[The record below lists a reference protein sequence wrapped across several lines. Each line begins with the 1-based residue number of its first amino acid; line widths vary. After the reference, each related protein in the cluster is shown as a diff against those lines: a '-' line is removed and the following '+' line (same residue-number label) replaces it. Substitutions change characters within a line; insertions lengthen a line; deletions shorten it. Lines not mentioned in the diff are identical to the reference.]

1 MTADPLEDY
10 KKPLST
16 DLKTTLGFSNFL
28 PENSFLSRIQKKVIT
43 QHLPSQGR
51 QEEIGRAHV

>member
-16 DLKTTLGFSNFL
+16 DLKTTLGFSNFSTRKFFSIKHTKEGHYTAL
-28 PENSFLSRIQKKVIT
+28 AFS
-43 QHLPSQGR
+43 G
-51 QEEIGRAHV
+51 